1 MTKDEFINMLDI
13 DEKGHYPFYCFVKTG
28 KGETNL
34 VALAL
39 HHIQELYGV
48 VNTYLKTGASLLH
61 FSADF
66 PKSKAMPTD
75 FVAIHTYED
84 KKWACVLLPYDEKG
98 NRLDLVENGQQQE
111 VLLNQVISEC
121 SV

>member
-1 MTKDEFINMLDI
+1 MLDI
-13 DEKGHYPFYCFVKTG
+13 DEKGHYPFYCFVKIRESEKTI
-28 KGETNL
+28 L

-39 HHIQELYGV
+39 DHIQELYGV
-48 VNTYLKTGASLLH
+48 VNTYLKTGASILH

-84 KKWACVLLPYDEKG
+84 KKWGCVLLPYDEKG